1 MAALL
6 WGARPTTTVAWP
18 ALSPFSG
25 ISTFVRISAREH
37 APVWFHANWARTVGP
52 RIVGPNTVGL
62 QTVGPEP
69 NCPGPDCLVPNL
81 PRTASIKSGA

>member
-25 ISTFVRISAREH
+25 ISTFVRISARKH
-37 APVWFHANWARTVGP
+37 APAWFQANWARTVGP
-52 RIVGPNTVGL
+52 QTDGL
-62 QTVGPEP
+62 DPD
-69 NCPGPDCLVPNL
+69 CPGPNFP
-81 PRTASIKSGA
+81 TTSISQEATYTYVGNPLF